1 MSKNPLYITW
11 ENEADKSFAY
21 KAFNDP
27 SSFEPTYKNSQYSVN
42 FSMGSLY
49 GDNDIRSV
57 ENHRDSNRYNKNKRS
72 INRRQKEIMKL
83 CMDAYDKV
91 GLVRN
96 VIDLMGDFACQGM
109 TIVHTNKNIE
119 KFYRNWFAKINGKE
133 RSERFLNY
141 LYRIGNVVIERKM
154 AKITK
159 KQQKGLQ
166 SSIAA
171 DVTIEDVEFNKRE
184 IPWRYEFVNPITLE
198 AEKINGNEFKL
209 YKKVTQDMVDAISN
223 NKPTYSA
230 LIERVE
236 ANKVYINKKNISVFY
251 YKKDDWLPWANPMI
265 YAILDDIVML
275 EKMKMAD
282 LAALDGAISNV
293 RLWTLGSLE
302 HKIIPQKPILQKLR
316 SILAEHVT
324 GGTIDLVWGPDL
336 TFKESNSQVYKFLGS
351 EKYQPVL
358 SSIYAGLGIPQTLT
372 GGQTGGGYTNNHVSL
387 KTLIERLEYGR
398 EVLNR
403 FWQNEIA
410 IVQKAM
416 GFTVAPEIHFDNI
429 VLSDEAALRSLMIQL
444 VDRDIISEET
454 LLERFKEIP
463 KIEKTRIKRESRDRD
478 NYKAP
483 PKASPYHSPNHKNDV
498 IKLGIQK
505 DNVNSKEYYDDL
517 GIPYQKPPV
526 IPATPAGPGR
536 SAKKPAKSGPSGGRP
551 QSTKDTNVRKQKRV
565 LPRSGAASVNVALW
579 AINAQKEI
587 SNQVNNFCLAH
598 FNKKDVRSFTKE
610 EFEKAEKLKLKT
622 LVSMSAFEDI
632 NPETISKA
640 LSSNKKPSDE
650 FISMA
655 HDLREDFINQNKY
668 MPTLEDMRNIYAL
681 TYSELCN

>member
-1 MSKNPLYITW
+1 MSQNPLYLGC
-11 ENEADKSFAY
+11 NDKQQLASLYANSNPSMYDAVYKGDSSNINFA
-21 KAFNDP
+21 
-27 SSFEPTYKNSQYSVN
+27 S
-42 FSMGSLY
+42 GSLY
-49 GDNDIRSV
+49 NSPSV
-57 ENHRDSNRYNKNKRS
+57 RDTQNHIDAQSYNGRQTVNL
-72 INRRQKEIMKL
+72 RQKQIMKL

-91 GLVRN
+91 GLIRN

-109 TIVHTNKNIE
+109 TIVHTNKTVE
-119 KFYRNWFAKINGKE
+119 KFYRNWFRKINGKE

-159 KQQKGLQ
+159 KQQKTLQ
-166 SSIAA
+166 TSIAA
-171 DVTIEDVEFNKRE
+171 QSFDDVEANKRE
-184 IPWRYEFVNPITLE
+184 IPWNYEFVNPITLE
-198 AEKINGNEFKL
+198 AEKLSGNEYRL
-209 YKKVTQDMVDAISN
+209 YKRITKDMMEAINSN
-223 NKPTYSA
+223 MPTYSSI
-230 LIERVE
+230 IESVE
-236 ANKVYINKKNISVFY
+236 RDKVYINKNNISVFY

-265 YAILDDIVML
+265 YAILDDVVML

-302 HKIIPQKPILQKLR
+302 HKIVPQKPILDKLR
-316 SILAEHVT
+316 SILASHTT

-372 GGQTGGGYTNNHVSL
+372 GGQTGGGYTNNYVSL

-398 EVLNR
+398 DVLLK
-403 FWQNEIA
+403 FWTHEIA

-429 VLSDEAALRSLMIQL
+429 ILSDEAAIKSLMIQL

-463 KIEKTRIKRESRDRD
+463 SVEKTRVRRESKQRDK
-478 NYKAP
+478 YQAP

-505 DNVNSKEYYDDL
+505 DNINAKEYYEEI
-517 GIPYQKPPV
+517 GIPYQKPPIISPSRNV
-526 IPATPAGPGR
+526 SGSGN
-536 SAKKPAKSGPSGGRP
+536 AKKPLKSGPSGGRP
-551 QSTKDTNVRKQKRV
+551 QSAKDTTVRKQKRV
-565 LPRSGAASVNVALW
+565 LPRSKMAAATLW
-579 AINAQKEI
+579 AINAQDEI
-587 SNQVNNFCLAH
+587 SKHINTFCLAH

-610 EFEKAEKLKLKT
+610 EFETAEKLKLNV
-622 LVSMSAFEDI
+622 LV
-632 NPETISKA
+632 A
-640 LSSNKKPSDE
+640 LPVLSEITHESILAALQDNKKPSDDFLSLSYELKEE
-650 FISMA
+650 FIK
-655 HDLREDFINQNKY
+655 QYKT
-668 MPTLEDMRNIYAL
+668 MPTLDDMRNIYAL
-681 TYSELCN
+681 AYSELCN

>member
-1 MSKNPLYITW
+1 MAKDPLYLTW
-11 ENEADKSFAY
+11 EDDSEKSAAY
-21 KAFNDP
+21 KQFNDL
-27 SSFEPTYKNSQYSVN
+27 SSYDQVYKDSHSVN
-42 FSMGSLY
+42 FSQGSLY
-49 GDNDIRSV
+49 SSNNVRSADNHPDASIYKSTRSV
-57 ENHRDSNRYNKNKRS
+57 
-72 INRRQKEIMKL
+72 NRRQKEIMKL

-109 TIVHTNKNIE
+109 TIVHTNKSIE
-119 KFYRNWFAKINGKE
+119 KFYRNWFSKIHGKE

-141 LYRIGNVVIERKM
+141 IYRIGNVVVERKM

-159 KQQKGLQ
+159 KDERALKVAMALEG
-166 SSIAA
+166 
-171 DVTIEDVEFNKRE
+171 DPEEYGKRE
-184 IPWRYEFVNPITLE
+184 IPWRYEFINPITLE
-198 AEKINGNEFKL
+198 AERVSGGDFKL
-209 YKKVTQDMVDAISN
+209 YKKVSPDIADSISN
-223 NKPTYSA
+223 NKPTYSS

-251 YKKDDWLPWANPMI
+251 YKKDDWLPWANPMT

-302 HKIIPQKPILQKLR
+302 HKIIPKKAILDKLR
-316 SILAEHVT
+316 SILSSHVM

-358 SSIYAGLGIPQTLT
+358 NNIYAGLGIPQTLT
-372 GGQTGGGYTNNHVSL
+372 GGQTGGGFTNNHVAL

-398 EVLNR
+398 DVLTR
-403 FWQNEIA
+403 FWQNEIG

-416 GFTVAPEIHFDNI
+416 GFSTAPEIHFDNI
-429 VLSDEAALRSLMIQL
+429 ILSDEAAIRNLMIQL

-463 KIEKTRIKRESRDRD
+463 RIEKSRIKKESKDRD
-478 NYKAP
+478 SNKTPA
-483 PKASPYHSPNHKNDV
+483 KASPYHSPNHKNDV
-498 IKLGIQK
+498 IKIGLQK
-505 DNVNSKEYYDDL
+505 DNINAKEYYDEL

-526 IPATPAGPGR
+526 IKPTGTGGGTSPMKDA
-536 SAKKPAKSGPSGGRP
+536 AKPPKSGPSGGRP
-551 QSTKDTNVRKQKRV
+551 QSTRDTSIRKQKRV
-565 LPRSGAASVNVALW
+565 LPRSGTSAALW

-587 SNQVNNFCLAH
+587 SQHINNFCLSH
-598 FNKKDVRSFTKE
+598 FQKKDVRSFTKE
-610 EFEKAEKLKLKT
+610 EVERAERLKLKT
-622 LVSMSAFEDI
+622 LVAIEPFSEI
-632 NPETISKA
+632 TQQLICEA
-640 LSSNKKPSDE
+640 LQSSKKPSDE
-650 FISMA
+650 FLSLA
-655 HDLREDFINQNKY
+655 HNLREDFIENNKA
-668 MPTLEDMRNIYAL
+668 MPTLEDIRNIYAL
-681 TYSELCN
+681 AYSELCN